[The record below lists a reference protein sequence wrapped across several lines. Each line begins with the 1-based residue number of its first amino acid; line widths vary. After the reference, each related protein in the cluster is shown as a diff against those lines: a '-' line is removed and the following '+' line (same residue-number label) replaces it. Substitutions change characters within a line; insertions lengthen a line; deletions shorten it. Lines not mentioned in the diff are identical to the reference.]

1 MVKTVTQQTIW
12 DNVKSLLFKHDCV
25 IVPNFGGFVCNRE
38 QARIDQVSHLI
49 TPPAKR
55 VIFNQNLKT
64 NDGLLAQNVAQ
75 ATGVS
80 YTEALFAIEELVVQV
95 KNKLEVQKQMEIDQF
110 GVFRLNAEA
119 NYVFLP
125 NKVNNYLHGSYGL
138 LPLQATPVTEMAHG
152 SRKTRIFKDRKEIRQ
167 SRSLKKRQS
176 LGIKILTACVVAVL
190 GINGFIILN
199 EKGIINQNQ
208 LSTTGIHTWFD
219 SLFASNQTNTKI
231 SSNTAT
237 PASVKADTQETFIPE
252 SPVAEID
259 STTTPVAD
267 ETTTVETVDMHTLN
281 VAQAFASTSRV
292 TPYFG
297 DNYYNEQGQPIPLV
311 VDSVVAPIETTP
323 VSTPEV
329 PTAEIPT
336 PQKVFGNYTFH
347 VIGGV
352 FCNEE
357 NARKF
362 YQALKSRGFEAE
374 LLLNKKINCNRVSYK
389 KCTTREEANALMDS
403 LRTVDNPD
411 IWVLAIKE

>member
-12 DNVKSLLFKHDCV
+12 ENVKSLLFKHDCV

-75 ATGVS
+75 STGVS

-110 GVFRLNAEA
+110 GIFRLNAEA

-167 SRSLKKRQS
+167 TRSLKKRQS

-199 EKGIINQNQ
+199 EKGVLNQNQ

-219 SLFASNQTNTKI
+219 SLFASNQTNTEI
-231 SSNTAT
+231 PQQAT
-237 PASVKADTQETFIPE
+237 PAPVKADTQDTYIPE
-252 SPVAEID
+252 SPVAEMD
-259 STTTPVAD
+259 TNTLPVKEEMVST
-267 ETTTVETVDMHTLN
+267 ETVNVHTLN

-292 TPYFG
+292 TPYLGEQYF
-297 DNYYNEQGQPIPLV
+297 NEQGQPVPIVL
-311 VDSVVAPIETTP
+311 DSITTPAEEAPVVAPEIT
-323 VSTPEV
+323 
-329 PTAEIPT
+329 TAEIPS

-362 YQALKSRGFEAE
+362 YEALKSRGFEAE

>member
-12 DNVKSLLFKHDCV
+12 ENVKSLLFKHDCV

-75 ATGVS
+75 STGVS

-95 KNKLEVQKQMEIDQF
+95 KNKLELQKQMEIDQF
-110 GVFRLNAEA
+110 GIFRLNAEA

-167 SRSLKKRQS
+167 TRSLKKRQS
-176 LGIKILTACVVAVL
+176 LGIKILTACVIAVL

-199 EKGIINQNQ
+199 EKGVLNQNQ

-219 SLFASNQTNTKI
+219 SLFASNQTNTEI
-231 SSNTAT
+231 PQQAT
-237 PASVKADTQETFIPE
+237 PAPVKADTQDAYIPE

-259 STTTPVAD
+259 TTNIPVTEEAVPTETAD
-267 ETTTVETVDMHTLN
+267 VHTLN

-292 TPYFG
+292 TPYLGEQYF
-297 DNYYNEQGQPIPLV
+297 NEQGQPVPV
-311 VDSVVAPIETTP
+311 VLDSTTAPAEEAPVVT
-323 VSTPEV
+323 SEV
-329 PTAEIPT
+329 TTAEIPS

-362 YQALKSRGFEAE
+362 YEALKSRGFEAE

-411 IWVLAIKE
+411 IWVLTIKE